1 MSFNPLLSLARNA
14 KRQKMDMQCDPQW
27 VLDLA
32 AERDHLREE
41 RDSLESECS
50 RVTGQNARLHDQ
62 IVELYQDRDQLRAEL
77 IKAND
82 RYQRDVYGLNN
93 EGDPIG
99 GEPPGGYANDNAK
112 LRAELDAI
120 RGQKPVAW
128 QSRFTDEEWAKCSRG
143 HFDWVKREPEAFPG
157 GYEARE
163 LYALPPQQ
171 LGAEERDVPLHA
183 AINRACGE
191 LPDGWSIE
199 VNAERDGAW
208 VALLNAE
215 LEVVEFPTNNERLD
229 YTVND
234 AVEFAILSTRQAE
247 EGE

>member
-1 MSFNPLLSLARNA
+1 M
-14 KRQKMDMQCDPQW
+14 
-27 VLDLA
+27 
-32 AERDHLREE
+32 
-41 RDSLESECS
+41 
-50 RVTGQNARLHDQ
+50 
-62 IVELYQDRDQLRAEL
+62 
-77 IKAND
+77 
-82 RYQRDVYGLNN
+82 
-93 EGDPIG
+93 
-99 GEPPGGYANDNAK
+99 
-112 LRAELDAI
+112 
-120 RGQKPVAW
+120 
-128 QSRFTDEEWAKCSRG
+128 RG
-143 HFDWVKREPEAFPG
+143 HDDDQPRYWQRKEWVDWLVENGEK
-157 GYEARE
+157 ARQA
-163 LYALPPQQ
+163 LDALPPQQ
-171 LGAEERDVPLHA
+171 PDAVSVPREVCDVPLYA